1 MSRKTG
7 ITVAAALAI
16 FVVLLAGVGLIYIYA
31 GAYNVAAT
39 DPHAQVVYWT
49 LSTTQV
55 QSVRSHAESLE
66 EPLPSD
72 SAALRMGFHHFE
84 EMCVTCHG
92 APGVS
97 PSEIGKGLNPEPPEL
112 SEMVERYSPGELYW
126 IVKNGLKMTGM
137 PAFGPT
143 HSEEELRAIV
153 AFLQRLPELTPEE
166 YQAMS
171 TAGESG
177 SSGHGQAGGQQH
189 EHSH

>member
-39 DPHAQVVYWT
+39 DPHLGAVYRV
-49 LSTTQV
+49 LNTTQV
-55 QSVRSHAESLE
+55 QSVRAHAEELN

-72 SAALRMGFHHFE
+72 SAALQTGFHHFE

-143 HSEEELRAIV
+143 HSEEELRGMV
-153 AFLQRLPELTPEE
+153 AFLQQLPGLTPEE
-166 YQAMS
+166 YQAMKGAPES
-171 TAGESG
+171 EAGA
-177 SSGHGQAGGQQH
+177 HGQAGGQQH
-189 EHSH
+189 THGH

>member
-7 ITVAAALAI
+7 VTVAAALVV
-16 FVVLLAGVGLIYIYA
+16 FVLLLAGLGLIYINA

-39 DPHAQVVYWT
+39 DPHLGAVYWV
-49 LSTTQV
+49 LNTTQV
-55 QSVRSHAESLE
+55 QSVRSHAEELR

-72 SAALRMGFHHFE
+72 SSALQSGFHHFE

-143 HSEEELRAIV
+143 HSEEELRGIV

-166 YQAMS
+166 YQTMKGAS
-171 TAGESG
+171 ESEAGAD
-177 SSGHGQAGGQQH
+177 GHQH
-189 EHSH
+189 TNGH